1 MIGPKEVTIH
11 ELSDKEFRIFFLKNF
26 SKLQGNTDRQSN
38 KIKKALFEYPKPG
51 APGP

>member
-1 MIGPKEVTIH
+1 MIGSKEVTIH

-38 KIKKALFEYPKPG
+38 KIKKALFE
-51 APGP
+51 